1 MSARHILARGG
12 LLAREV
18 PFVSLPE
25 LDRVLGPLARSRA
38 DELAYYLA
46 SIVEASDDAI
56 ITNDLNGI
64 ITSWN
69 RGAGR
74 IYGYTAEETIGRPV
88 AMLIPVNRNDEAP
101 AILERI
107 KRGERVESY
116 ETVRQRK
123 HGSLIDISLTVSPIR
138 DAQGKIIGASK
149 VSRDITERKRA
160 QARQQFLISELEHRA
175 RNLFGVIQSVINR
188 TLVEGQTLA
197 GAKEVLTGRLNA
209 LAQAH
214 SLLADAAWKGAPLT
228 EIIERTFAGFS
239 KRLDVSG
246 CDIVLNTPAAQLFAL
261 ALHELATNAAK
272 YGALSVRGGRV
283 SITCNVK
290 RANGNGTFSF
300 LWKEIGGPP
309 VSAPNHEGFGST
321 ILLDGSKQFASHVA
335 LNYAPDGLRYE
346 LRCPLSAIEA
356 ANPAL

>member
-1 MSARHILARGG
+1 M
-12 LLAREV
+12 
-18 PFVSLPE
+18 SLPPDV
-25 LDRVLGPLARSRA
+25 DRVLGPLARSRA

-69 RGAGR
+69 RGAER

-101 AILERI
+101 AILDRI

-116 ETVRQRK
+116 ETIRQRK

-160 QARQQFLISELEHRA
+160 QERQQFLIRELEHRA
-175 RNLFGVIQSVINR
+175 NNLFAVIQSVINH

-197 GAKEVLTGRLNA
+197 GARKVLTDRVMA

-214 SLLADAAWKGAPLT
+214 SILADAAWRGASLAK
-228 EIIERTFAGFS
+228 IIQRSFAGFS
-239 KRLDVSG
+239 TRLDVHG
-246 CDIVLNTPAAQLFAL
+246 CDIILNTPAAQQFVLAVHESSAAMRRTAL
-261 ALHELATNAAK
+261 PRTPRPNSPRRARARRQSSLIRAT
-272 YGALSVRGGRV
+272 S
-283 SITCNVK
+283 
-290 RANGNGTFSF
+290 
-300 LWKEIGGPP
+300 
-309 VSAPNHEGFGST
+309 
-321 ILLDGSKQFASHVA
+321 
-335 LNYAPDGLRYE
+335 
-346 LRCPLSAIEA
+346 
-356 ANPAL
+356 